1 MSHIGAVYS
10 STERILYWH
19 KAKRLSD
26 AEIMELWARRSEFPS
41 LTEKEKTFDDFEA
54 LGEFEPNLYVARGI
68 MLKVLNSRP

>member
-1 MSHIGAVYS
+1 
-10 STERILYWH
+10 
-19 KAKRLSD
+19 
-26 AEIMELWARRSEFPS
+26 MELWARRSEFPS